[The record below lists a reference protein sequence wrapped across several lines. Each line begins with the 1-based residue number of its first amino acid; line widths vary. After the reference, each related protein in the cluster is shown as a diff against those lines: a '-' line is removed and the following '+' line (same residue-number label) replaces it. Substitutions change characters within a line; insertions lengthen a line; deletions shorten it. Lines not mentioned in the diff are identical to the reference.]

1 MKAIV
6 LGASGYAGML
16 LVRILARHPQIES
29 VVAAARSAAGLPV
42 AEADPGLSTG
52 ALDRIEPT
60 IRDIE
65 AALREPA
72 DVVFSAL
79 PHGASAE
86 VVEPAIGRS
95 VVIDL
100 SADFRF
106 RDEAL
111 YRRAY
116 KAPRPVAAAQG
127 NAVYG
132 LSEWYRQAIASADV
146 IGNPGCYPSAA
157 LTGTLP
163 VVRGGYHNG
172 TIVINALS
180 GISGAGKKAR
190 TDSLFSERT
199 ENMNAYLPGLSHRH
213 APELVEQL
221 NTEDLLFVPH
231 LVPAKQGE
239 LATIVIPCR
248 EPAAAAQAIEERYR
262 DEPFVRV
269 RSGPVQT
276 RHVRGTN
283 TVQLGCH
290 IEERHLIVFAAIDNL
305 WKGAAGQAV
314 QNMNIRFGFD
324 ERDGLM
330 REAEL

>member
-29 VVAAARSAAGLPV
+29 VVAAARSAAGRPIGEV
-42 AEADPGLSTG
+42 DPGMSADAT
-52 ALDRIEPT
+52 ARVEPVV
-60 IRDIE
+60 RDIA

-79 PHGASAE
+79 PHQASAE

-95 VVIDL
+95 CVIDL

-116 KAPRPVAAAQG
+116 DAPRPIASVQDR
-127 NAVYG
+127 AVYG
-132 LSEWYRQAIASADV
+132 LSEWYRDAIRDADV
-146 IGNPGCYPSAA
+146 IGNPGCFPSAA
-157 LTGTLP
+157 LLGALP
-163 VVRGGYHNG
+163 VVRTGRCTG

-180 GISGAGKKAR
+180 GITGAGKRAR
-190 TDSLFSERT
+190 VGNLYAERT
-199 ENMNAYLPGLSHRH
+199 ENMNAYLPGRSHRH

-221 NTEDLLFVPH
+221 GSEDLLFVPH

-239 LATIVIPCR
+239 LATITIPCR
-248 EPAAAAQAIEERYR
+248 DPESAVHAIEERYR
-262 DEPFVRV
+262 DEPFVDV
-269 RSGPVQT
+269 RPGPVQT
-276 RHVRGTN
+276 RYVRGTN
-283 TVQLGCH
+283 MARLGWH
-290 IEERHLIVFAAIDNL
+290 IEEGYVIVFAAIDNL

-324 ERDGLM
+324 ECAGLV